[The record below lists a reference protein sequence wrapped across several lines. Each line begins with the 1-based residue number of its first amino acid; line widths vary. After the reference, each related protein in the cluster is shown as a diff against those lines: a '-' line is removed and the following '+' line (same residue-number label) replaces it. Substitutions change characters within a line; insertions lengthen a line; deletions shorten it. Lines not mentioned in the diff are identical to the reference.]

1 MPTFNRPYTYRERIA
16 GCSGGFL
23 MKCPFEE
30 HIHDL
35 LVSGRIN
42 EATAEILTRHY
53 AKQPD
58 AFKQEMASAPR
69 EVNLA
74 HLMRLVD
81 LLDKKNE
88 MRRAAA
94 SSHPEAQES
103 SGENVSKDLAPASS
117 WETEKRGLEA
127 RCEDLR
133 KKCEALEAELVTE
146 KAARSEFER
155 KAFDYAKRSA
165 DAEEERR
172 RLQASEEEKRKM
184 LEEEHRRLTEEIQR
198 KQQEEKSHF
207 EKSVQEYSAE
217 LMSLG
222 QEKERLL
229 QKLEGGREE
238 QQKVAERIKSLEE
251 AAAQAE
257 VLKNRCADLEREMER
272 IRNEN
277 GQKDAANA
285 AAQAE
290 LDRMRGERDE
300 KGRCLEN
307 AEKKIKEAEAFLN
320 EKGAALAA
328 LDTELKKEKEMR
340 LKAETQFRALEK
352 TLLDLERQIDSLH

>member
-1 MPTFNRPYTYRERIA
+1 
-16 GCSGGFL
+16 

-35 LVSGRIN
+35 LVSGRIT

-88 MRRAAA
+88 MRRAVA
-94 SSHPEAQES
+94 SSHPEAQAS
-103 SGENVSKDLAPASS
+103 SAEHVPKDPAPASS

-133 KKCEALEAELVTE
+133 KKCEVLEAELVAE
-146 KAARSEFER
+146 KTDRSEFER
-155 KAFDYAKRSA
+155 KAFDYAKRFA

-172 RLQASEEEKRKM
+172 RLQVSEEEKRKM
-184 LEEEHRRLTEEIQR
+184 LEEEHRRLIEDIHRKREEERQGL
-198 KQQEEKSHF
+198 EKDLKGH
-207 EKSVQEYSAE
+207 SAD
-217 LMSLG
+217 LVALG
-222 QEKERLL
+222 QEKERLTKEL
-229 QKLEGGREE
+229 GDREE
-238 QQKVAERIKSLEE
+238 EKRRVSERIKALEE

-257 VLKNRCADLEREMER
+257 TLKNRCADLEREMER
-272 IRNEN
+272 IRNEKR
-277 GQKDAANA
+277 QQDAATA
-285 AAQAE
+285 VAQAE
-290 LDRMRGERDE
+290 LERVRGEKDE

-328 LDTELKKEKEMR
+328 LDMELKKEKEMR
-340 LKAETQFRALEK
+340 LKAEAQFRALEK